1 MENLKTR
8 AMTNSFI
15 YYVLESSICL
25 LLFLTVYR
33 LLIANLTHF
42 SWMRIYLLISV
53 ILSLILPLVI
63 IPIQWNSSIHT
74 ASLFNN
80 SSFLTG
86 NISAGYYEGQAL
98 SNDSRNNIGAILLQ
112 GMIILLIAVYIFGL
126 LYKVYNFARNLRS
139 IQKCIKQNPKVREG
153 RFWLVDLNEK
163 VPPFS
168 FFNYIFITN
177 SYQKLSA
184 DELQRIKD
192 HEKVHSQQLHSLDV
206 LFIEFISIIFWFN
219 PLLIY
224 LKKSIQEIH
233 EYIVDEKIVEK
244 GKGKKDYAELLLKL
258 ASEVKGFNLSAG
270 FSGSQIKRRIVMIS
284 RQRSLPGHKLMFIIL
299 VPLTILLMLSF
310 SYIKNPDPLTAQ
322 TKQNENVNQSQL
334 KIGNI
339 IWKGNTV
346 YDIKTLNHAFG
357 LKTGSVYNKSLI
369 DDRLNGSSGAQ
380 DALSNLYQDNGYLF
394 SRISVQENQNKEV
407 VDLIVTINEGKQ
419 FKFNDVIVKIDG
431 IITKDP
437 VNEIGIHKGDLFSKA
452 KIIQAIKA
460 LAATGKYDPEKIN
473 PKPLPNVTT
482 EEFDNVDLLF
492 ELTKISNQK

>member
-1 MENLKTR
+1 
-8 AMTNSFI
+8 MTNSFI
-15 YYVLESSICL
+15 YFVLESSICL
-25 LLFLTVYR
+25 LLFLMVYR
-33 LLIANLTHF
+33 FLIANLTHF

-53 ILSLILPLVI
+53 ILSLILPLLI
-63 IPIQWNSSIHT
+63 LPIHWSTSIHPF
-74 ASLFNN
+74 SHFNN
-80 SSFLTG
+80 FNFLTG
-86 NISAGYYEGQAL
+86 AQPDGYSEGQTL
-98 SNDSRNNIGAILLQ
+98 SDGIRNRKGSDLEQ
-112 GMIILLIAVYIFGL
+112 GLIILVIAVYMVGL
-126 LYKVYNFARNLRS
+126 IYKAYNFARNLRS
-139 IQKCIKQNPKVREG
+139 IQKCIKQNPKVKEG

-168 FFNYIFITN
+168 FFNYIFIAN

-219 PLLIY
+219 PLFIY
-224 LKKSIQEIH
+224 LKKSIQEIQ
-233 EYIVDEKIVEK
+233 EYIVDEKIVQK

-310 SYIKNPDPLTAQ
+310 SYIKNPDPLTIQ
-322 TKQNENVNQSQL
+322 TKQNENVTQSHL
-334 KIGNI
+334 KIGKI

-346 YDIKTLNHAFG
+346 YDIKTLNYEFG

-369 DDRLNGSSGAQ
+369 DDRLNGSLGAQ
-380 DALSNLYQDNGYLF
+380 NAVSNLYLDNGYLF
-394 SRISVQENQNKEV
+394 SRLSVQENQNNEA
-407 VDLIVTINEGKQ
+407 VDLTITIYEGKQ
-419 FKFNDVIVKIDG
+419 AKIHDVIVKIDG
-431 IITKDP
+431 IVTKDP

-460 LAATGKYDPEKIN
+460 LAVTGKYDPEKII
-473 PKPLPNVTT
+473 PTPIPNRTT

-492 ELTKISNQK
+492 ELTKISNK

>member
-1 MENLKTR
+1 
-8 AMTNSFI
+8 MTNSFI
-15 YYVLESSICL
+15 YYVLESSVCL
-25 LLFLTVYR
+25 LLFLMVYR

-53 ILSLILPLVI
+53 ILSLILPLII
-63 IPIQWNSSIHT
+63 IPIHWNSSIHA

-86 NISAGYYEGQAL
+86 NRFVGNNDSHTL
-98 SNDSRNNIGAILLQ
+98 SDDSRNNIGAVLLQ
-112 GMIILLIAVYIFGL
+112 GMIILLLAVYIFGL
-126 LYKVYNFARNLRS
+126 LYKAYNFARNLRS
-139 IQKCIKQNPKVREG
+139 IQKCIKQNPKIREG

-177 SYQKLSA
+177 SYQELSA
-184 DELQRIKD
+184 QE
-192 HEKVHSQQLHSLDV
+192 LHSLDV
-206 LFIEFISIIFWFN
+206 LFIEFISIIYWFN

-244 GKGKKDYAELLLKL
+244 CKGKKDYAELLLKL
-258 ASEVKGFNLSAG
+258 ASELKGFNLSAG
-270 FSGSQIKRRIVMIS
+270 FSGSQIKRRIVMIG
-284 RQRSLPGHKLMFIIL
+284 RQRSLPGQKLMFIIL

-310 SYIKNPDPLTAQ
+310 SYIKNPDPLTSQ

-334 KIGNI
+334 KIGKI

-346 YDIKTLNHAFG
+346 YDIKTLNHVFG
-357 LKTGSVYNKSLI
+357 LKEGSVYNKSLI
-369 DDRLNGSSGAQ
+369 DDRLNGLSGAQ
-380 DALSNLYQDNGYLF
+380 NAVANLYQDNGYLF
-394 SRISVQENQNKEV
+394 SRISVQENQNRETI
-407 VDLIVTINEGKQ
+407 DLIITINEGKQ

-431 IITKDP
+431 IISKDP

-452 KIIQAIKA
+452 KIILAIRA

-473 PKPLPNVTT
+473 PKPIPNVTT
-482 EEFDNVDLLF
+482 EEFDNVDLIF
-492 ELTKISNQK
+492 ELTKISNKK

>member
-1 MENLKTR
+1 
-8 AMTNSFI
+8 MTHSFV
-15 YYVLESSICL
+15 YYILESLICL

-33 LLIANLTHF
+33 LMIAKLTHF

-74 ASLFNN
+74 ATLFNY

-86 NISAGYYEGQAL
+86 NKSAGYYEGQSL
-98 SNDSRNNIGAILLQ
+98 SKDSRNNISAILLQ
-112 GMIILLIAVYIFGL
+112 GMIILLTAVYIFVL
-126 LYKVYNFARNLRS
+126 LHKAYNFARNLRS
-139 IQKCIKQNPKVREG
+139 IQKCIKQNSKVREG

-177 SYQKLSA
+177 SYQELSA

-206 LFIEFISIIFWFN
+206 LFIEFISIIYWFN

-270 FSGSQIKRRIVMIS
+270 FSGSQIKRRIVMIG
-284 RQRSLPGHKLMFIIL
+284 RQRSLPGQKLLFIIL

-310 SYIKNPDPLTAQ
+310 SYIKNPDTLTAQ

-334 KIGNI
+334 KIGKI
-339 IWKGNTV
+339 TWKGNTI

-357 LKTGSVYNKSLI
+357 LKEGSIYNKSVI
-369 DDRLNGSSGAQ
+369 EDRLNGTMGAQ
-380 DALSNLYQDNGYLF
+380 DAVSNLYQDNGYLF
-394 SRISVQENQNKEV
+394 SRISVQENQNKEA
-407 VDLIVTINEGKQ
+407 VDLTITIYERKQ
-419 FKFNDVIVKIDG
+419 AKIQDVIVKING
-431 IITKDP
+431 VVTKDP
-437 VNEIGIHKGDLFSKA
+437 VNEISIHTGELFSKA
-452 KIIQAIKA
+452 KIIKSVKA
-460 LAATGKYDPEKIN
+460 LAASGKFDPEKIN
-473 PKPLPNVTT
+473 PIPIPHITSD
-482 EEFDNVDLLF
+482 EFDTVDLIF
-492 ELTKISNQK
+492 ELTKISNKK

>member
-1 MENLKTR
+1 
-8 AMTNSFI
+8 MTNSFI

-33 LLIANLTHF
+33 LLIAKLTHF

-74 ASLFNN
+74 ANLFNY

-86 NISAGYYEGQAL
+86 NKSAGYYEGQSL
-98 SNDSRNNIGAILLQ
+98 SNDSMNNIGAVLLQ
-112 GMIILLIAVYIFGL
+112 GMIILLIAVYIIGL
-126 LYKVYNFARNLRS
+126 LYKAFNFARNLRS

-153 RFWLVDLNEK
+153 RFWLIDLNEK

-177 SYQKLSA
+177 SYQKLSS

-206 LFIEFISIIFWFN
+206 LFIEITSIIFWFN

-244 GKGKKDYAELLLKL
+244 SKGKKDYAELLLKL

-284 RQRSLPGHKLMFIIL
+284 RQRSLPQYKLMFCLLIPVTII
-299 VPLTILLMLSF
+299 IMLSF
-310 SYIKNPDPLTAQ
+310 SYIKNPDTQTAQ
-322 TKQNENVNQSQL
+322 TKQNVIANQSQL

-339 IWKGNTV
+339 TWKGNTL
-346 YDIKTLNHAFG
+346 YDIKTLNQAFS
-357 LKTGSVYNKSLI
+357 LKEGSVYNKS
-369 DDRLNGSSGAQ
+369 
-380 DALSNLYQDNGYLF
+380 
-394 SRISVQENQNKEV
+394 
-407 VDLIVTINEGKQ
+407 
-419 FKFNDVIVKIDG
+419 
-431 IITKDP
+431 
-437 VNEIGIHKGDLFSKA
+437 
-452 KIIQAIKA
+452 
-460 LAATGKYDPEKIN
+460 
-473 PKPLPNVTT
+473 
-482 EEFDNVDLLF
+482 
-492 ELTKISNQK
+492 

>member
-1 MENLKTR
+1 
-8 AMTNSFI
+8 MTNSII

-25 LLFLTVYR
+25 LLFLTIYR

-74 ASLFNN
+74 ANLFNN
-80 SSFLTG
+80 SSILTR
-86 NISAGYYEGQAL
+86 NQSVGYYEGLTL
-98 SNDSRNNIGAILLQ
+98 SNDSMNNIGAVLLQ
-112 GMIILLIAVYIFGL
+112 GMIILLIAAYIFGL
-126 LYKVYNFARNLRS
+126 LFKACNFARNLRS
-139 IQKCIKQNPKVREG
+139 IKKCIKENPKVREG
-153 RFWLVDLNEK
+153 RFWLVELIEK

-244 GKGKKDYAELLLKL
+244 GKGKKGYAELLLKL

-310 SYIKNPDPLTAQ
+310 SYINNPNPLTAQ

-334 KIGNI
+334 KIGKI
-339 IWKGNTV
+339 IWEGNTV

-380 DALSNLYQDNGYLF
+380 DAVSSLYQDNGYLF
-394 SRISVQENQNKEV
+394 SRISIQENQNKEA
-407 VDLIVTINEGKQ
+407 VDLIITINEGKQ

-431 IITKDP
+431 IIIKDP

-452 KIIQAIKA
+452 KIILAVQA
-460 LAATGKYDPEKIN
+460 LVATGKYDPESIH
-473 PKPLPNVTT
+473 PKPIPNVTM

-492 ELTKISNQK
+492 ELTKISNKK